1 MHLKII
7 NFFFYFFLIQ
17 FNNNILFASDI
28 KTGVVELK
36 KSNTFFNVEIADSQ
50 QKRRK
55 GLMFRSELDIDMGML
70 FVFPEESYVSVW
82 MKNTLL
88 SLDIVFISKNMIIV
102 DLVEKAS
109 PMSEDIYTSK
119 ENTKYILEINSGLI
133 KSLNIN
139 LGDKINIEY

>member
-36 KSNTFFNVEIADSQ
+36 KSNTFFNVDIADTQ
-50 QKRRK
+50 QKRSK
-55 GLMFRSELDIDMGML
+55 GLMFRSALDIDRGML
-70 FVFPEESYVSVW
+70 FVFPTESYVSVW

-88 SLDIVFISKNMIIV
+88 SLDIIFISKNMMIV
-102 DLVEKAS
+102 DLVEKTS

>member
-36 KSNTFFNVEIADSQ
+36 KSNTVFKVEIANTQ
-50 QKRRK
+50 MKRSK
-55 GLMFRSELDIDMGML
+55 GLMFRSELDIDRGML
-70 FVFPEESYVSVW
+70 FVFPAESYVSVW
-82 MKNTLL
+82 MKNTLI
-88 SLDIVFISKNMIIV
+88 SLDIIFISKNMMVV

-109 PMSEDIYTSK
+109 PMSKDIYTSK

>member
-36 KSNTFFNVEIADSQ
+36 KSNTFFNVDIADTQ
-50 QKRRK
+50 QKRSK
-55 GLMFRSELDIDMGML
+55 GLMFRSVLDIDRGML
-70 FVFPEESYVSVW
+70 FVFPTESYVSVW

-88 SLDIVFISKNMIIV
+88 SLDIIFISKNMMIV
-102 DLVEKAS
+102 DLVEKTS